1 MKRYSDE
8 EWRSMCT
15 ADRVNIR
22 REQIALERKAYI
34 GECVLVIIGLVL
46 MMLGGGL

>member
-1 MKRYSDE
+1 MRRYTDE

-15 ADRVNIR
+15 ADRVNIL
-22 REQIALERKAYI
+22 REQKALERKAYLW
-34 GECVLVIIGLVL
+34 ECVLVWVGMAL